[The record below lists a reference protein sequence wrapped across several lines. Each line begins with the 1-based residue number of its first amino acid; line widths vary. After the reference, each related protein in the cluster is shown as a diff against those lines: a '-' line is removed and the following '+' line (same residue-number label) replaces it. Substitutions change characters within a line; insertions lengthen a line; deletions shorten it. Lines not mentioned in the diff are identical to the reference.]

1 MVNLHIKSYN
11 QPIYRTKIVEFKC
24 WGNVNGFGSFIFK
37 KPSNEDGTYTY
48 DELKNNVK
56 SVIDITNNNVEYLK
70 VVFQWEEIKYI
81 KDFIEQVRKE
91 IENQNNEYLENISII
106 DDYNE
111 DISFDISIGN

>member
-1 MVNLHIKSYN
+1 MVSLHVRSYN
-11 QPIYRTKIVEFKC
+11 QPIYKTKTVEFKC
-24 WGNVNGFGSFIFK
+24 WENVNGFGSFIFK
-37 KPSNEDGTYTY
+37 KPSDVDTYNY

-81 KDFIEQVRKE
+81 KDFIEQVKKE

-106 DDYNE
+106 DDYDE
-111 DISFDISIGN
+111 VIAFDISIGN

>member
-1 MVNLHIKSYN
+1 MID
-11 QPIYRTKIVEFKC
+11 I
-24 WGNVNGFGSFIFK
+24 
-37 KPSNEDGTYTY
+37 
-48 DELKNNVK
+48 KNNN
-56 SVIDITNNNVEYLK
+56 IEYLK

-111 DISFDISIGN
+111 NISFDISIGN